1 MKVKTHHM
9 TELPKEIIDRY
20 KIRVIDSV
28 ESPGNIIYNISIDGH
43 YIGIFSPQIREK
55 TYTWDLISPGGS
67 VVSFYKNVDTIHVS
81 CL

>member
-1 MKVKTHHM
+1 M

-20 KIRVIDSV
+20 KIRVTDG
-28 ESPGNIIYNISIDGH
+28 ESPGNKIYSISINGN
-43 YIGIFSPQIREK
+43 YIGVINPSIKEK

-67 VVSFYKNVDTIHVS
+67 VISFYKNVDSIHVS